1 MGLLAGLKNE
11 TVKLKD
17 MRLGGY
23 TPKDVKTANFTCKE
37 VSLSLTP
44 PTHAYT
50 RTRVHRESHV

>member
-1 MGLLAGLKNE
+1 MAGLKNE